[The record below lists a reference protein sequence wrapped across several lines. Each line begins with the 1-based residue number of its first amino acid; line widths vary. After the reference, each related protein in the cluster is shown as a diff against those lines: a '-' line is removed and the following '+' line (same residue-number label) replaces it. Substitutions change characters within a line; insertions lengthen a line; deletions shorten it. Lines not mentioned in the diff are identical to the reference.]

1 MEASLGHR
9 QDLKKRIW
17 YHTSKRIML
26 EYIPN
31 THRFFVAPESIQGE
45 QVHLSEA
52 GLVHQLSS
60 VLRLRSGARVLLLDN
75 SGSEYLVEL
84 DQIERKQAFGHVI
97 EQRQSG
103 NETAVALTIYI
114 ALLRGER
121 FELVLQK
128 GTELGVQRFVPV
140 QFARSLG
147 GDRADEKKMERWRRI
162 LREAA
167 EQSCRARI
175 PELHAPLSFEKACL
189 DAQGARAFLLYEGT
203 SPPMRQI
210 LASSFAEAPP
220 EQGYALFSGPEG
232 GITPDEHSR
241 ASEHGIIAVSL
252 GPRILRAET
261 APIAATA
268 ALLFALG
275 DL

>member
-1 MEASLGHR
+1 
-9 QDLKKRIW
+9 
-17 YHTSKRIML
+17 ML

-31 THRFFVAPESIQGE
+31 THRFFVAPEAIQGD
-45 QVHLSEA
+45 QVFLNEA
-52 GLVHQLSS
+52 SLLHQLSS
-60 VLRLRSGARVLLLDN
+60 VLRLRSGARILLLDN
-75 SGSEYLVEL
+75 SGSEYVVEL

-97 EQRQSG
+97 EQRVSS
-103 NETAVALTIYI
+103 NETSVTLTIYI

-140 QFARSLG
+140 QFARSLSSE
-147 GDRADEKKMERWRRI
+147 RADAKKMERWQRI

-175 PELHAPLSFEKACL
+175 PELLAPLSFEQACQH
-189 DAQGARAFLLYEGT
+189 AQGSRAFLLYEGS
-203 SPPMRQI
+203 SPPMRQV
-210 LASSFAEAPP
+210 LTSSFSEAAP
-220 EQGYALFSGPEG
+220 EGGYALFSGPEG
-232 GITPDEHSR
+232 GITSEELTS
-241 ASEHGIIAVSL
+241 ASAHGIMAVSL

>member
-1 MEASLGHR
+1 
-9 QDLKKRIW
+9 
-17 YHTSKRIML
+17 ML
-26 EYIPN
+26 EHIPN
-31 THRFFVAPESIQGE
+31 THRFFVAPESIQGD

-52 GLVHQLSS
+52 SLVHQLSS
-60 VLRLRSGARVLLLDN
+60 VLRLRSGAHVLLLDN

-84 DQIERKQAFGHVI
+84 DQIDRKQAFGHVI
-97 EQRQSG
+97 ERRESP

-147 GDRADEKKMERWRRI
+147 GERADEKKMERWRRI

-175 PELHAPLSFEKACL
+175 PELQAPISFEKACVQ
-189 DAQGARAFLLYEGT
+189 AQASRAFLLYEGS
-203 SPPMRQI
+203 SPPMRQV
-210 LASSFAEAPP
+210 LTSSFSEATP
-220 EQGYALFSGPEG
+220 EGGYALFSGPEG
-232 GITPDEHSR
+232 GITPEELTI
-241 ASEHGIIAVSL
+241 ASGHGIMAVSL

-261 APIAATA
+261 APIAAAA

>member
-1 MEASLGHR
+1 MFEH
-9 QDLKKRIW
+9 
-17 YHTSKRIML
+17 
-26 EYIPN
+26 IPN
-31 THRFFVAPESIQGE
+31 THRFFVAPESIQGQ
-45 QVHLSEA
+45 QVQLNDPH
-52 GLVHQLSS
+52 LVHQLSS

-84 DQIERKQAFGHVI
+84 DQIERKQAQGHVL

-103 NETAVALTIYI
+103 NETSVVLTVYI

-147 GDRADEKKMERWRRI
+147 GERADEKKMERWRRI

-189 DAQGARAFLLYEGT
+189 DAEGSRAFLLYEGNST
-203 SPPMRQI
+203 PMRQV
-210 LASSFAEAPP
+210 LASSFAEAQPDH
-220 EQGYALFSGPEG
+220 GYALFSGPEG
-232 GITPDEHSR
+232 GITPEELTI
-241 ASEHGIIAVSL
+241 ANAHGIMPVSL